1 MKEKK
6 FTQKFKLVLM
16 MLVLLLIGQ
25 NVLSQIVSYD
35 LYFDATETNGGAS
48 LTTTASNFTFAG
60 DGTSPATT
68 TNWDSGTI
76 GGNKDYTIPSFVAST
91 YYNIVAN
98 VTMHSDLNGPRD
110 FELQYSLSGGAWTT
124 AGTFQVTTIDAN
136 YGIRLPGV
144 CQRSASLSLRWIT
157 TSYTSVSGGT
167 VSAIGKNYIQTISI
181 VGDAT
186 TQSSNIKFVSIT
198 PTTIK
203 VSCTPGGGD
212 RRIIKCNTTNSFS
225 NPADGFTPGSV
236 SSEYTGAGSEQ
247 IVYDG
252 VGSGVTVTINTPPY
266 SNTVLYFR
274 VFDYKLNAGDE
285 RYLTNTATQNPKQC
299 KLETITVNS
308 PINIRLTTATMG
320 ATVSTPLAL
329 VVSQRGIVWSYN
341 SPVLDTDTKII
352 YDNANAGGSFSVDV
366 SNILRGQ
373 SNIYYKG
380 FVTNSSG
387 TIYSTEA
394 NFTNVPI
401 FSGTGNWEDN
411 TNWNVFQVPGSTG
424 TGGFGSVTDSPI
436 INGACTLTATNSVT
450 NLTINSGKNLTIN
463 TAVGMNVAGTLTN
476 SNTGGAGILIKS
488 AAGVANGSLTFTSG
502 TPSGTV
508 EMYAK
513 SFMSAT
519 PPSVHQNKWQFFGI
533 PVNSVTVGNSFTGY
547 PERVR
552 KYDETNVTASTIHPE
567 IPDYGL
573 WKPAEANDGQAL
585 ESSTMT
591 AGQTLVP
598 VDGYEVVQPI
608 SKTYSFSGVLNHGDF
623 SKVLA
628 KTSGA
633 DWAGF
638 HIITNPFTAAL
649 DISKLSFGSNLD
661 AVVYLYN
668 SGSRSE
674 WDTNNGGHDYSIGG
688 VDGVLPGQYVASNGA
703 NAGVLG
709 VPSQIP
715 SMQGFCVLS
724 NGNTNNTFG
733 MPYSAV
739 MTNNTVQRS
748 TNLVKSEKIGTR
760 IDVLGTYFADRM
772 WIFTEPTCT
781 RNFDNGYDA
790 YKFAGSALTPQIYA
804 MEASD
809 NYQIDA
815 VNDMN
820 NTYLGFNAGIDTDLK
835 LVFTHQNLESYGSIF
850 LVDLVA
856 NKTVDI
862 TASGTEYAFS
872 ATNNSATKRFKI
884 ITQSTGTITPFDN
897 NAKLKIFNT
906 QEAIFVQ
913 NSTDN
918 TANYMLY
925 SVSGKLMQRV
935 SINGNSL
942 QTIST
947 NGLNAG
953 VYIAKSETE
962 TEKVTQRII
971 IR

>member
-1 MKEKK
+1 MKQKK
-6 FTQKFKLVLM
+6 FTQKFKLAVT

-35 LYFDATETNGGAS
+35 LYFDASETNGGAS

-76 GGNKDYTIPSFVAST
+76 GGNKDYTIPSFSAFT
-91 YYNIVAN
+91 FYNIVAN

-124 AGTFQVTTIDAN
+124 AGTFQVTSVDAN
-136 YGIRLPGV
+136 YGIRLPGI

-157 TSYTSVSGGT
+157 TSYTSVNGGSVSGT
-167 VSAIGKNYIQTISI
+167 GKNYIQTISI

-225 NPADGFTPGSV
+225 NPVDGFTPGAV

-252 VGSGVTVTINTPPY
+252 VGSAVTVTINTPPY

-308 PINIRLTTATMG
+308 PINVRLTTATMG

-329 VVSQRGIVWSYN
+329 SVSQRGIVWSYN
-341 SPVLDTDTKII
+341 TPVLDTDTKII

-366 SNILRGQ
+366 SNITRGQ
-373 SNIYYKG
+373 TNIYYKG
-380 FVTNSSG
+380 YVTNASG

-394 NFTNVPI
+394 SFTNIPI
-401 FSGTGNWEDN
+401 FTGPGNWEDN

-436 INGACTLTATNSVT
+436 INGTCTLTATNSVT
-450 NLTINSGKNLTIN
+450 NLTINSGKNLTIS
-463 TAVGMNVAGTLTN
+463 TGVGMSVVGTLTN
-476 SNTGGAGILIKS
+476 SNIGGAGILIKS
-488 AAGVANGSLTFTSG
+488 AEGVPNGSLTYGSG
-502 TPSGTV
+502 TVSGTV
-508 EMYAK
+508 EMFTK
-513 SFMSAT
+513 SYMTNT
-519 PPSVHQNKWQFFGI
+519 PPAIHQNKWQFFGI
-533 PVNSVTVGNSFTGY
+533 PVNSVTVGNSFAGY

-552 KYDETNVTASTIHPE
+552 KYDETNITALSAHPE

-573 WKPAEANDGQAL
+573 WKPAEAYDGQAL

-598 VDGYEVVQPI
+598 VDGYEVVQPGT
-608 SKTYSFSGVLNHGDF
+608 KKYSFSGVLNHGDQ

-628 KTSGA
+628 NTSGA
-633 DWAGF
+633 DYAGF
-638 HIITNPFTAAL
+638 NIIANPFPAAI
-649 DISKLSFGSNLD
+649 DIKLLTFGSNLD
-661 AVVYLYN
+661 AAVYLYN
-668 SGSRSE
+668 TGSRDD
-674 WDTNNGGHDYSIGG
+674 WTVGGNGES
-688 VDGVLPGQYVASNGA
+688 VGQYIASNPTH
-703 NAGVLG
+703 AGELG
-709 VPSQIP
+709 IPRQIP
-715 SMQGFCVLS
+715 SMQGFCVIS
-724 NGNTNNTFG
+724 NGNSNNTITL
-733 MPYSAV
+733 PYSSV
-739 MTNNTVQRS
+739 MINNTAQRAPAS
-748 TNLVKSEKIGTR
+748 IQSGKVGSR
-760 IDVLGTYFADRM
+760 IDLIGSQYADKM
-772 WIFTEPTCT
+772 WIFTDPSCT
-781 RNFDNGYDA
+781 SSFDNGYDA
-790 YKFAGSALTPQIYA
+790 YKLAGSALTPQIYA

-815 VNDMN
+815 VNDIN
-820 NTYLGFNAGIDTDLK
+820 NIYLGFSAGQDTNLK
-835 LVFTHQNLESYGSIF
+835 LVFTHQNIESYGSIY

-856 NKTVDI
+856 NKTIDI

-872 ATNNSATKRFKI
+872 AVNNLATKRFKI
-884 ITQSTGTITPFDN
+884 ITQSTGISAPSDN

-906 QEAIFVQ
+906 QEAIFIQ

-918 TANYMLY
+918 TASYMLY
-925 SVSGKLMQRV
+925 SVSGKLIERV
-935 SINGNSL
+935 SVDANSL
-942 QTIST
+942 KTIST